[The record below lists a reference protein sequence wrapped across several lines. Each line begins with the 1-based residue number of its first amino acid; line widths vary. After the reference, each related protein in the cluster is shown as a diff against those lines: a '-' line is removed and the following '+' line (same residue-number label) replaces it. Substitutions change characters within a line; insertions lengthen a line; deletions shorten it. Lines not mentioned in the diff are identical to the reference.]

1 MEERNQHINTGDYM
15 VGLDIGTT
23 KISVM
28 IGRKNQ
34 YGKLEI
40 LGTGRAVS
48 NGVARGIVANI
59 DKTVDSI
66 KEAITEAKKKSGIEI
81 DEVFVGIAGQHI
93 KSLQHRGELV
103 RDNIEIEIEKADID
117 KLKSNMFKLIT
128 IPGEEVIHVIPQEY
142 TVDGEDGIQDPKGM
156 AGVKLEANF
165 HVITA
170 QVGAVRNII
179 RCVEKAGLT
188 PKELVLEPFA
198 SAVATLDEDEL
209 REGVALV
216 DIGGRTTDVAIF
228 LDNIIR
234 HTAVIPFGGNVITKD
249 IKTGLSILEKQA
261 ELLKIKFGSA
271 MYTEDQENVMVSIP
285 GLRGR
290 EPKEIAVKNLSE
302 IIGAQPIKGRHINM
316 ESLYEYG
323 SRRGFWRIH
332 KLFQEKKIPITIFG
346 VGMALEKNPDIC
358 NAIKDAGYEVA
369 SHGWRWIDYQNI
381 KKSEEKKHMKLAIQ
395 THKRIFGDRP
405 SGWYTGRCSPNT
417 RDLVMEDGGFL
428 YDSDS
433 YSDDLPYWETRGK
446 KKQLIIPY
454 TLDNNDMRFATNQGF
469 NTGDHFFT
477 YLKDSFDAL
486 YEEGKTNPKMMSV
499 GLHCRIVGKPGRIQA
514 LKKFLNYIKKHKNV
528 WVCKRVDIAKHWIKN
543 YSK

>member
-1 MEERNQHINTGDYM
+1 MSKKNNRD
-15 VGLDIGTT
+15 
-23 KISVM
+23 M
-28 IGRKNQ
+28 IGYGSKNFKVKWPNNARLAVQ
-34 YGKLEI
+34 IVLNYEEGAENCVLNGDKNSEI
-40 LGTGRAVS
+40 
-48 NGVARGIVANI
+48 
-59 DKTVDSI
+59 
-66 KEAITEAKKKSGIEI
+66 
-81 DEVFVGIAGQHI
+81 F
-93 KSLQHRGELV
+93 
-103 RDNIEIEIEKADID
+103 
-117 KLKSNMFKLIT
+117 
-128 IPGEEVIHVIPQEY
+128 
-142 TVDGEDGIQDPKGM
+142 
-156 AGVKLEANF
+156 
-165 HVITA
+165 
-170 QVGAVRNII
+170 
-179 RCVEKAGLT
+179 
-188 PKELVLEPFA
+188 
-198 SAVATLDEDEL
+198 
-209 REGVALV
+209 
-216 DIGGRTTDVAIF
+216 
-228 LDNIIR
+228 
-234 HTAVIPFGGNVITKD
+234 
-249 IKTGLSILEKQA
+249 
-261 ELLKIKFGSA
+261 
-271 MYTEDQENVMVSIP
+271 
-285 GLRGR
+285 
-290 EPKEIAVKNLSE
+290 LSE
-302 IIGAQPIKGRHINM
+302 IIGAIPIKGRNVNM

-323 SRRGFWRIH
+323 SRAGFWRLH
-332 KLFQEKKIPITIFG
+332 KLFQTKKIPITVFG

-486 YEEGKTNPKMMSV
+486 YEEGKINPKMMSV

-528 WVCKRVDIAKHWIKN
+528 WVCKRADIAKHWIKN